1 MFFSLWLPSPR
12 LGKTVGSEKWRKVK
26 DKDQAM
32 RILGIG
38 SNVNE
43 AEGAKPVGRIF
54 RTISFQIMINAG
66 ASLLL
71 HPERHT

>member
-1 MFFSLWLPSPR
+1 MSWIFNCLFCSQR
-12 LGKTVGSEKWRKVK
+12 LGNGNGHEKWRKVK

-43 AEGAKPVGRIF
+43 AEGAKPVGRMF
-54 RTISFQIMINAG
+54 QTISFQIMINAG
-66 ASLLL
+66 ASLLRF
-71 HPERHT
+71 E